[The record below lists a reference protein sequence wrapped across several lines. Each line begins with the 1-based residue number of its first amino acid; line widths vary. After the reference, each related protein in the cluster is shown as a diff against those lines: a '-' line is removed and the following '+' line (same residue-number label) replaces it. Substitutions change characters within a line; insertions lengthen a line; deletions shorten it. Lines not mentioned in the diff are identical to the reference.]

1 LPKHQ
6 EQQNNYD
13 SVGMVALAIDKIE
26 ALAPDQASL
35 SAAVKLKAS
44 SWPLLAIDSSAAFA
58 WGECQG
64 SGSTPYRVCIQLSDL
79 GYKCSCPSRKFPC
92 KHSLGLMLQFAKSP
106 QGFTTASL
114 PDWVSDWSGRRRGP
128 SEKKEET
135 AKPKASIDEAMLV
148 EPEKPRDEAAEARA
162 AAQRDRNRAQREDAI
177 LAGLDELD
185 RWIED
190 ALNRGLAGFMGE
202 AAERCRTLAQRLTD
216 AKAPAIAT
224 ALDALPSQI
233 MEQPEYLRQAALI
246 EALGDLHL
254 LAEAYRRQDKLPEGL
269 RHDVRRLVGWTMER
283 QALLDEPTAL
293 RVNAQWTVIAC
304 QSEIQPDKLRRTE
317 TWLIGETANQ
327 THAAVLFDFV
337 PVAASSASL
346 PFLPGERFNAELA
359 YYPSAAP
366 LRAVI
371 AQRGNQADGRHL
383 PDTTLSLAEVL
394 NKLDELRAQQPW
406 LRQWPVSISAP
417 DILRDDRNG
426 LWLREGEAFIPLS
439 QKCYEEAVPL
449 TGTTISKL
457 TGLWDG
463 RHLTPTAAETSWGLW
478 FKS

>member
-1 LPKHQ
+1 
-6 EQQNNYD
+6 
-13 SVGMVALAIDKIE
+13 MALAIDKIE

-35 SAAVKLKAS
+35 SAAVKLKAV
-44 SWPLLAIDSSAAFA
+44 SWPLLAVDASATFA

-79 GYKCSCPSRKFPC
+79 GYKCTCPSRKFPC
-92 KHSLGLMLQFAKSP
+92 KHSLGLMLQYSKSHQSFA
-106 QGFTTASL
+106 TDVI

-128 SEKKEET
+128 TEKKEEVT
-135 AKPKASIDEAMLV
+135 KRRVSLDEAMVV

-162 AAQRDRNRAQREDAI
+162 AAQRDRNKAQREDAI

-190 ALNRGLAGFMGE
+190 ALNRGIAGFMGE

-216 AKAPAIAT
+216 AKAPALAT

-233 MEQPEYLRQAALI
+233 MEQPEQMRQTALI
-246 EALGDLHL
+246 EALGDFHL

-269 RHDVRRLVGWTMER
+269 RQDVRRLVGWTTER
-283 QALLDEPTAL
+283 QALLDEPQTL

-304 QSEIQPDKLRRTE
+304 RSEIQPDRMRRTE
-317 TWLIGETANQ
+317 TWLIGEAAND
-327 THAAVLFDFV
+327 THAAVFFDFV

-346 PFLPGERFNAELA
+346 PFLPGERFDAELA

-371 AQRGNQADGRHL
+371 AERGTQVDGRHL
-383 PDTTLSLAEVL
+383 PDKAFSLNEVLTTL
-394 NKLDELRAQQPW
+394 NDMRIKQPW
-406 LRQWPVSISAP
+406 LRQWPISISVP
-417 DILRDDRNG
+417 EISRDDRNG
-426 LWLREGEAFIPLS
+426 LWLRDGETCIPLS
-439 QKCYEEAVPL
+439 PKCFDEAIPL
-449 TGTTISKL
+449 TGAQLTKL
-457 TGLWDG
+457 IGLWDG
-463 RHLTPTAAETSWGLW
+463 RYLTPTAAETSWGLW